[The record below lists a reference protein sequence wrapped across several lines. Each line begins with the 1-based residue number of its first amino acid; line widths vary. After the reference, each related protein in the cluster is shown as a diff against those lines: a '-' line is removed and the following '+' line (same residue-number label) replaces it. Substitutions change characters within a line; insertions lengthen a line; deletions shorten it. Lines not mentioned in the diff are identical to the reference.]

1 MCWRWHSPGSC
12 PCCWSRDWLCCSRYA
27 SRFRQ
32 QPPWPM
38 GVGWPSWPSVPSPP
52 SRCSCSRLRCWCC
65 RAASAWRCCLLRSC
79 ACTPTCTACSPILKV
94 REPFWGLAR
103 KRGRATP
110 AAPSHSNT
118 DKESIMNITATSP
131 GTGLQTRAAIERPH
145 PLIRVMAWELRCFCA
160 SRLFWVQAL
169 GFFGLSLCLTWP
181 KQIPLTLNHAHATV
195 PFYGFEA
202 GTSAWG
208 LFLTLPTGTLM
219 LLGML
224 LPFVN
229 ADGVTRDL
237 SRRTHELLLA
247 TALPTWA
254 YVWGRYL
261 VGLLI
266 SLALS
271 VLALAAILVMGLFL
285 HLTITGHP
293 LPEIANHI
301 ADYPLPQISNVM
313 VIWIG
318 MVASATVLVSSLS
331 FALGTLLPRLTTLVK
346 MVILLGWF
354 VGAQVPSILFGD
366 ASHAANF
373 SLPAWDIHWDPT
385 SVGTAR

>member
-1 MCWRWHSPGSC
+1 M
-12 PCCWSRDWLCCSRYA
+12 
-27 SRFRQ
+27 
-32 QPPWPM
+32 
-38 GVGWPSWPSVPSPP
+38 
-52 SRCSCSRLRCWCC
+52 
-65 RAASAWRCCLLRSC
+65 
-79 ACTPTCTACSPILKV
+79 T
-94 REPFWGLAR
+94 
-103 KRGRATP
+103 
-110 AAPSHSNT
+110 
-118 DKESIMNITATSP
+118 ITATSP

-145 PLIRVMAWELRCFCA
+145 PLIRVMAWELRRFCA

-169 GFFGLSLCLTWP
+169 GFFGLSLFLTWA
-181 KQIPLTLNHAHATV
+181 QQMPLTLNHAHATV
-195 PFYGFEA
+195 PFYGFVA

-208 LFLTLPTGTLM
+208 LLLTLPTGTLL

-229 ADGVTRDL
+229 ADGVSRDR

-293 LPEIANHI
+293 LPEIGNHI
-301 ADYPLPQISNVM
+301 ADYPLPQISTLM
-313 VIWIG
+313 VIWVGVIAG
-318 MVASATVLVSSLS
+318 ASVLVSSLS
-331 FALGTLLPRLTTLVK
+331 FALGTVLPRLVTLVK
-346 MVILLGWF
+346 VALLLVWF
-354 VGAQVPSILFGD
+354 LGAQVPSILFGE
-366 ASHAANF
+366 ASHAATF
-373 SLPAWDIHWDPT
+373 SLPAWYVHWDPT
-385 SVGTAR
+385 SEGIALGWFNKYMTDFSNLAATSTAQTQHGLLMVENSLIDLGSWFAPHLLLTGFSLVLVLVAALAFKRSRDTLS